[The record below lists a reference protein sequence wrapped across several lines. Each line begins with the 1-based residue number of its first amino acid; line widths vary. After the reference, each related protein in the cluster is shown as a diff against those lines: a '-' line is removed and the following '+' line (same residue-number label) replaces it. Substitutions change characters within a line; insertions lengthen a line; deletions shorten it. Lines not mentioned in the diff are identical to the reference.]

1 MFIEKIN
8 NIEADLNQIKTDLNQ
23 VLSFTQWLP
32 ENQIGL
38 THRPDIKSD
47 LWKDCIGS
55 LYNNKERKYEVL
67 RERDF
72 TEINQNIPVYTK
84 TLLEKL
90 AEHEKFKLGRTR
102 YMLLESKK
110 GLTVHFDTTIRYHLA
125 IETNPHAYI
134 AHTTKNQSLTA
145 LCYHIPADGN
155 FYKVNTKMQH
165 FVYNGGKVPRIHLVI
180 CPI

>member
-8 NIEADLNQIKTDLNQ
+8 NIEADLDRVKADLNQ
-23 VLSFTQWLP
+23 VLTLTQWLP

-38 THRPDIKSD
+38 TYRPNAERDI
-47 LWKDCIGS
+47 WKDCIGS
-55 LYNNKERKYEVL
+55 LYDKERKHEVL

-72 TEINQNIPVYTK
+72 TEINKNIPLYTK
-84 TLLEKL
+84 TLLEQL
-90 AEHEKFKLGRTR
+90 ASQERFKLGRTR

-110 GLTVHFDTTIRYHLA
+110 GLTVHFDTTVRYHLA

-155 FYKVNTKMQH
+155 FYKVDTKMQH